1 MNQLDV
7 QVEVM
12 RAAGLQD
19 DEILR
24 LAHLRHRVA
33 AGTCDDLT
41 TDYKRVMFLKYLYD
55 HGHLREWAVA
65 ATRTVAS
72 EPPSESP
79 EQSL

>member
-55 HGHLREWAVA
+55 HGHLREWAISAPRPVC
-65 ATRTVAS
+65 S
-72 EPPSESP
+72 QSP
-79 EQSL
+79 VDT